1 MKKLLSMAVFVLL
14 LLLVGCT
21 IDEALQLKI
30 VGPYVAYIDEAVQ
43 LEINTNKKVTWS
55 SDNDSIATID
65 QSGLVTGITIGEVTI
80 TVTLVENPTIFA
92 QRSFSVIDEA
102 APNNPYNEYFH
113 TKILSI
119 DDQRKTME
127 LLDVPYSAYD
137 DDVKVVQIIDGV
149 QNDISIND
157 LQIGMDNIY
166 IAVNKNTDRIKAILV
181 DGEIGFKNIRVAIR
195 NDISDI
201 ANEATL
207 YHDQI
212 IMEIS
217 ENTEIQTFDGSQKIE
232 IEAGET
238 ITINVID
245 NSIVI
250 NYGDKALN
258 TRKRLII
265 YNTGTITIDSI
276 SRGVGNPEYEG
287 LFEVSL
293 VDSKLLLI
301 NEVEI
306 EHYLTKV
313 VPSEMPGSFHVEA
326 LKSQAIAA
334 RTYAYRD
341 IFNKTNIKF
350 GYTVDDS
357 TKSQVYN
364 NQVSNQKTNDA
375 ILATKGMIMTYD
387 GEPINAFYYSSSSGL
402 TASAHEVW
410 LTNDDPAEV
419 VPYLIGQNH
428 TYKNGE
434 QLEFDYQNEYSM
446 LNFFKQ
452 INLETN
458 DDNSQYHRWRTSM
471 TGEQIMQSLRVNL
484 PSRYSANPDLILTSI
499 GDLWLPRPIRF
510 YYWEELQDIYV
521 AKRGESGVVMELVIV
536 TNYQKFKIVNQ
547 YNIRFSIRPRDAG
560 SDVYTD
566 LAYNHNYGYSRYL
579 NNISI
584 LYSGFFAIEDNYG
597 MYTFYGGGNG
607 HGVGMSQYGA
617 NTLGNKGMDYDHILN
632 SYYKDIEYD
641 DITYNYE
648 SSYKDLAAYKE
659 ILVNIINN

>member
-1 MKKLLSMAVFVLL
+1 MPL
-14 LLLVGCT
+14 
-21 IDEALQLKI
+21 I
-30 VGPYVAYIDEAVQ
+30 
-43 LEINTNKKVTWS
+43 
-55 SDNDSIATID
+55 
-65 QSGLVTGITIGEVTI
+65 
-80 TVTLVENPTIFA
+80 
-92 QRSFSVIDEA
+92 
-102 APNNPYNEYFH
+102 
-113 TKILSI
+113 
-119 DDQRKTME
+119 
-127 LLDVPYSAYD
+127 
-137 DDVKVVQIIDGV
+137 
-149 QNDISIND
+149 
-157 LQIGMDNIY
+157 
-166 IAVNKNTDRIKAILV
+166 NTDRIKAILV

-387 GEPINAFYYSSSSGL
+387 GEPINAF
-402 TASAHEVW
+402 
-410 LTNDDPAEV
+410 
-419 VPYLIGQNH
+419 
-428 TYKNGE
+428 
-434 QLEFDYQNEYSM
+434 
-446 LNFFKQ
+446 
-452 INLETN
+452 
-458 DDNSQYHRWRTSM
+458 
-471 TGEQIMQSLRVNL
+471 
-484 PSRYSANPDLILTSI
+484 
-499 GDLWLPRPIRF
+499 
-510 YYWEELQDIYV
+510 
-521 AKRGESGVVMELVIV
+521 
-536 TNYQKFKIVNQ
+536 
-547 YNIRFSIRPRDAG
+547 NIRHHQD
-560 SDVYTD
+560 
-566 LAYNHNYGYSRYL
+566 
-579 NNISI
+579 
-584 LYSGFFAIEDNYG
+584 
-597 MYTFYGGGNG
+597 
-607 HGVGMSQYGA
+607 
-617 NTLGNKGMDYDHILN
+617 
-632 SYYKDIEYD
+632 
-641 DITYNYE
+641 
-648 SSYKDLAAYKE
+648 
-659 ILVNIINN
+659 